1 MRQGWAVNISEWFP
15 CPENQPTMSVRTII
29 SQREPRN
36 TWLYLTTI
44 QYRKIEKIHNIW
56 TDRTTLYL
64 FMFKTSWSLSCKR
77 RVFQPELYL
86 CHRIIHVMPRP
97 RFRNNLLYTLF
108 LAPTA
113 SSFIWYSAG
122 PQLNCFVTFASY
134 LNSSKNILLLAH
146 FKAAILSCKS
156 EKRDLVGPNLP

>member
-1 MRQGWAVNISEWFP
+1 MLKISWRL
-15 CPENQPTMSVRTII
+15 C
-29 SQREPRN
+29 
-36 TWLYLTTI
+36 
-44 QYRKIEKIHNIW
+44 
-56 TDRTTLYL
+56 
-64 FMFKTSWSLSCKR
+64 CKR

-146 FKAAILSCKS
+146 FKAAILSDKR
-156 EKRDLVGPNLP
+156 ENRDLVGPNLPLKMKTANLFVSNIWLKGLCLQLGVLYFWILIFTIFEYFCIVRLRNTGFCLP